1 MVKNVV
7 LVPIVNSKKIIIFE
21 SIIKMKEYK
30 HIFKRW
36 IQRMYIDSAR
46 KMDYER
52 GQRSKYELDCISIC
66 KRLIDKPDSQL
77 LMTPLSN
84 KKYIHNPENS
94 IFITIEGNTVNVI
107 NHKYSYTVVI
117 QDKSKLEITNHFNEV
132 LENQRLKMEEE
143 ITSNI
148 KHSLKNILQTLV

>member
-1 MVKNVV
+1 
-7 LVPIVNSKKIIIFE
+7 
-21 SIIKMKEYK
+21 MKEYK

-52 GQRSKYELDCISIC
+52 GQRSKYELDCLSIC
-66 KRLIDKPDSQL
+66 KKLIDKPETQL

-84 KKYIHNPENS
+84 KKYIHNPANS

-117 QDKSKLEITNHFNEV
+117 QDKSKIEITNHFNEV
-132 LENQRLKMEEE
+132 LESQRLKMEEE

>member
-1 MVKNVV
+1 
-7 LVPIVNSKKIIIFE
+7 
-21 SIIKMKEYK
+21 MKDYK

-66 KRLIDKPDSQL
+66 KRLIDKPDTQL

-84 KKYIHNPENS
+84 KKYIHNPLNS

-117 QDKSKLEITNHFNEV
+117 QDKSKIEITNYFNEV
-132 LENQRLKMEEE
+132 LETQRLKMEEE

>member
-52 GQRSKYELDCISIC
+52 GQRSKYELDCLSIC
-66 KRLIDKPDSQL
+66 KKLIDKPDSQL

-132 LENQRLKMEEE
+132 LENQRLKMEDE

>member
-1 MVKNVV
+1 
-7 LVPIVNSKKIIIFE
+7 
-21 SIIKMKEYK
+21 MKEYK

-52 GQRSKYELDCISIC
+52 GQRSKYELDCLSIC
-66 KRLIDKPDSQL
+66 KKLIDKPDTQL

-94 IFITIEGNTVNVI
+94 IFITIECNTVNVI

-117 QDKSKLEITNHFNEV
+117 QYKSKIEITNHFNEV
-132 LENQRLKMEEE
+132 LESQRLKMEEE

>member
-52 GQRSKYELDCISIC
+52 GQRSKYELDCLSIC
-66 KRLIDKPDSQL
+66 KKLIDKPDSQL

-117 QDKSKLEITNHFNEV
+117 QDKSKIEITNYFNEV
-132 LENQRLKMEEE
+132 LETQRLKMEEE

>member
-1 MVKNVV
+1 
-7 LVPIVNSKKIIIFE
+7 
-21 SIIKMKEYK
+21 MKEYK

-52 GQRSKYELDCISIC
+52 GQRSKYELDCLSIC
-66 KRLIDKPDSQL
+66 KKLIDKLDTQL

-84 KKYIHNPENS
+84 KRYIHNPANS

-117 QDKSKLEITNHFNEV
+117 QDKSKIEITNHFNEV
-132 LENQRLKMEEE
+132 LESQRLKMEEE

>member
-1 MVKNVV
+1 
-7 LVPIVNSKKIIIFE
+7 
-21 SIIKMKEYK
+21 
-30 HIFKRW
+30 
-36 IQRMYIDSAR
+36 MYIDSVR

-52 GQRSKYELDCISIC
+52 GGRTKYELECLSIC
-66 KRLIDKPDSQL
+66 KKLIDKTDSQL

-84 KKYIHNPENS
+84 KKYIHNPANS

-107 NHKYSYTVVI
+107 NHKYSYTVVV
-117 QDKSKLEITNHFNEV
+117 QDKSKEEIINHFNEV

-148 KHSLKNILQTLV
+148 KHSLKNILHTLD

>member
-52 GQRSKYELDCISIC
+52 GQRSKYELDCLSIC
-66 KRLIDKPDSQL
+66 KKLIDKPDSQL

-84 KKYIHNPENS
+84 KKYIHNPLNS

>member
-1 MVKNVV
+1 MEKNIV

-52 GQRSKYELDCISIC
+52 GQRSKYELDCLSIC
-66 KRLIDKPDSQL
+66 KKLIDKPDSQL

>member
-52 GQRSKYELDCISIC
+52 GQRSKYELDCLSIC
-66 KRLIDKPDSQL
+66 KKLIDKPDSQL

-84 KKYIHNPENS
+84 KKYYFYYN
-94 IFITIEGNTVNVI
+94 
-107 NHKYSYTVVI
+107 
-117 QDKSKLEITNHFNEV
+117 
-132 LENQRLKMEEE
+132 RM
-143 ITSNI
+143 
-148 KHSLKNILQTLV
+148 

>member
-1 MVKNVV
+1 MKNH
-7 LVPIVNSKKIIIFE
+7 
-21 SIIKMKEYK
+21 K

-36 IQRMYIDSAR
+36 IQRMYIDFAR

-52 GQRSKYELDCISIC
+52 LQRSKYELDCLLIC
-66 KRLIDKPDSQL
+66 KKLIDKPDTQL

-84 KKYIHNPENS
+84 KKYIHNPVNS
-94 IFITIEGNTVNVI
+94 IFITIEGNMVNVI
-107 NHKYSYTVVI
+107 NHKYSYTVII
-117 QDKSKLEITNHFNEV
+117 QDKSKIEITNYFNEV
-132 LENQRLKMEEE
+132 LESQRLKMEEE

>member
-1 MVKNVV
+1 
-7 LVPIVNSKKIIIFE
+7 
-21 SIIKMKEYK
+21 MKEYK

-52 GQRSKYELDCISIC
+52 GQRSKYELDCLSIC
-66 KRLIDKPDSQL
+66 KKLIDKLDTQL

-84 KKYIHNPENS
+84 KKYIHNPANS

-117 QDKSKLEITNHFNEV
+117 QDKSKIEITNHFNEV
-132 LENQRLKMEEE
+132 LESQRLKMEEE

>member
-1 MVKNVV
+1 
-7 LVPIVNSKKIIIFE
+7 
-21 SIIKMKEYK
+21 MKEQK

-36 IQRMYIDSAR
+36 IQKMYIDFAR

-52 GQRSKYELDCISIC
+52 GQRSKYELDCLSIC
-66 KRLIDKPDSQL
+66 KKLIDKSDTQL

-84 KKYIHNPENS
+84 KKYIHNSENS
-94 IFITIEGNTVNVI
+94 IFITIEGNVVNVI

-117 QDKSKLEITNHFNEV
+117 QDKSKTEITNYFNEV
-132 LENQRLKMEEE
+132 LETQRLKMEKE

>member
-66 KRLIDKPDSQL
+66 KRLIDKPDTQL

-84 KKYIHNPENS
+84 KKYIHNPLNS

-117 QDKSKLEITNHFNEV
+117 QDKSKIEITNYFNEV
-132 LENQRLKMEEE
+132 LETQRLKMEEE

>member
-1 MVKNVV
+1 
-7 LVPIVNSKKIIIFE
+7 
-21 SIIKMKEYK
+21 MKEYK

-52 GQRSKYELDCISIC
+52 GHRSKYELDCLSIC
-66 KRLIDKPDSQL
+66 KKLIDKPDTQL

-84 KKYIHNPENS
+84 KKYIHNPANS

-117 QDKSKLEITNHFNEV
+117 QDKSKIELREDSLRHRMLCKYYRFQCDERNHWCT
-132 LENQRLKMEEE
+132 K
-143 ITSNI
+143 
-148 KHSLKNILQTLV
+148 SLMLCK